1 MRRDPTLA
9 HLSGRLLLTDGGL
22 ETWLIF
28 HRDVDLPDFA
38 AYPLLESEEGRQ
50 LLRDYFD
57 PYLATAAAAGCG
69 FVIGTPTWRTSA
81 DWGARLGHD
90 TDALDRLNRLGV
102 EEAVIVRD
110 AAGLDAPVVISGCI
124 GPRGDGYVVET
135 LMTPDEAREYHGAQV
150 ASFAATEADLVTA
163 MTITSVEEATGLVL
177 AARDHGMPIVL
188 SFTVETDGRLPSGAS
203 LAEAI
208 TAVDAATDAYAA
220 YFMVNCAHP
229 THFDGVLDPEAPW
242 TRRVR
247 AVRANASMR
256 SHAELDDAPDL
267 DEGDPADL
275 ATRTRALRDAL
286 PWLTVFG
293 GCCGTDERHLDAM
306 ARALTTST

>member
-9 HLSGRLLLTDGGL
+9 HLSEHVLLTDGGL

-28 HRDVDLPDFA
+28 HRGIDLPDFA
-38 AYPLLESEEGRQ
+38 AYPLLDTADGRQ
-50 LLRDYFD
+50 VLRDYFT
-57 PYLATAAAAGCG
+57 PYFETARATGFG
-69 FVIGTPTWRTSA
+69 FVIGTPTWRTNP

-90 TDALDRLNRLGV
+90 AAALDAYNRLAV
-102 EEAVIVRD
+102 EEAARVRED
-110 AAGLDAPVVISGCI
+110 AALDAPVVISGCL

-135 LMTPDEAREYHGAQV
+135 LMTPDEAREYHRAQI

-177 AARDHGMPIVL
+177 AARDEGMPIVL
-188 SFTVETDGRLPSGAS
+188 SFTVETDGRLPSGTS
-203 LAEAI
+203 LADAV
-208 TAVDAATDAYAA
+208 TDVDAATDGYAA

-229 THFDGVLDPEAPW
+229 THFADVLDPDGTW

-256 SHAELDDAPDL
+256 SHAELDEAPDL

-275 ATRTRALRDAL
+275 AARTRILRDEL
-286 PWLTVFG
+286 PWLSIFG

-306 ARALTTST
+306 ARALTASA

>member
-1 MRRDPTLA
+1 MDRDPTLT
-9 HLSGRLLLTDGGL
+9 HLSDHIMLTDGGL

-28 HRDVDLPDFA
+28 HREVDLPDFA
-38 AYPLLESEEGRQ
+38 AYPLLESEDGRQ

-57 PYLATAAAAGCG
+57 PYLDSARATGCG

-81 DWGARLGHD
+81 DWGDRLGHD
-90 TDALDRLNRLGV
+90 AEALDRLNRLAV
-102 EEAVIVRD
+102 DEAVVVRD
-110 AAGLDAPVVISGCI
+110 AAGLAAPVVISGCI

-135 LMTPDEAREYHGAQV
+135 LMTPDEARDYHRAQI
-150 ASFAATEADLVTA
+150 ASFAATAADLVTA
-163 MTITSVEEATGLVL
+163 MTITSVEEAIGLVL

-188 SFTVETDGRLPSGAS
+188 SFTVETDGRLPSGAA
-203 LAEAI
+203 LGEAI
-208 TAVDAATDAYAA
+208 DAVDAATDGYAA

-229 THFDGVLDPEAPW
+229 THFADVLDPDGTW

-247 AVRANASMR
+247 AIRANASMR
-256 SHAELDDAPDL
+256 SHAELDEAPDL

-275 ATRTRALRDAL
+275 AARTRSLRDRL
-286 PWLTVFG
+286 PWLAVFG

-306 ARALTTST
+306 ARELTASP

>member
-1 MRRDPTLA
+1 MHRDPTLA
-9 HLSGRLLLTDGGL
+9 HLSDDLLLTDGGL

-28 HRDVDLPDFA
+28 HRGIDLPDFA
-38 AYPLLESEEGRQ
+38 AYPLLETENGRQ
-50 LLRDYFD
+50 VLRDYFD
-57 PYLATAAAAGCG
+57 PYLDSARAAGCG

-90 TDALDRLNRLGV
+90 TDALDRLNRLAV
-102 EEAVIVRD
+102 DEAVIVRD
-110 AAGLDAPVVISGCI
+110 AADLDAPVVISGCI

-135 LMTPDEAREYHGAQV
+135 LMSPEEARDYHRAQI
-150 ASFAATEADLVTA
+150 ASFSATEADLVTA

-177 AARDHGMPIVL
+177 AARDEGMPIVL
-188 SFTVETDGRLPSGAS
+188 AFTVETDGRLPSGAP
-203 LAEAI
+203 LGDAI
-208 TAVDAATDAYAA
+208 REVDAATDAGAA

-229 THFDGVLDPEAPW
+229 THFAAVLDPDAAW
-242 TRRVR
+242 TRRLR

-275 ATRTRALRDAL
+275 AARTRALRDAL
-286 PWLTVFG
+286 PWLSVFG

-306 ARALTTST
+306 ARELTATV